1 MDRRTKRTCL
11 LTGASGRLGTAFCRA
26 YASRYDIVAVYHH
39 HEPVF
44 PSQLLEYV
52 DPLDLTADLPA
63 NVHRVWAMR
72 ADLSSAEDVCR
83 VVDVAT
89 ARLGGV
95 DLLVNAAVHSVW
107 AGFLDGS
114 TVLDSW
120 AVQAAVNVEAP
131 LRLVHELC
139 TTTWRASDEENRL
152 RRRNVV
158 NLSSTAGIFAYPGQG
173 QSVYAATKAALNHL
187 TVHLADELRPVGIR
201 VNAVAPDSFPSRVET
216 ATVAQA
222 VVDLDSSLATGEIV
236 VVDADGVRYLEDG
249 AAAYV

>member
-1 MDRRTKRTCL
+1 MERRTKRTCL
-11 LTGASGRLGTAFCRA
+11 LTGASGQLGTAFCRA
-26 YASRYDIVAVYHH
+26 YASRYDIVAVYHQR
-39 HEPVF
+39 EPVF

-52 DPLDLTADLPA
+52 DPLDLTAELPA
-63 NVHRVWAMR
+63 NVHRVWAVQ
-72 ADLSSAEDVCR
+72 ADLSSADDVRR
-83 VVDVAT
+83 VVDVAN
-89 ARLGGV
+89 ARLGSV

-120 AVQAAVNVEAP
+120 AAQAAVNVEAP

-139 TTTWRASDEENRL
+139 TTSWRATDEENRS

-173 QSVYAATKAALNHL
+173 QSVYAASKAALNHL

-201 VNAVAPDSFPSRVET
+201 VNAVAPDSFPSRADT
-216 ATVAQA
+216 ATVARA
-222 VVDLDSSLATGEIV
+222 VVDLDDGLASGEIV
-236 VVDADGVRYLEDG
+236 VVDAEGVRYLDDG
-249 AAAYV
+249 TAAHV